1 MAPYYAGHLPLI
13 LTCHFSSGT
22 AKRVLWVAV
31 VLGVGI
37 KEKPRELDHCE
48 CLWCRGVALSV
59 RLYVTAADGR
69 SGSGWYTVIEVVV
82 G

>member
-1 MAPYYAGHLPLI
+1 M
-13 LTCHFSSGT
+13 
-22 AKRVLWVAV
+22 

-59 RLYVTAADGR
+59 RLHVTAADGR